1 MLTDN
6 RIVVTIDLGDIHT
19 CMQHSY
25 GKIPFKNLKCTNLNI
40 IYKVVLN
47 TRYLPTNVSIISIV
61 LRIELRILA
70 MNSRAFPTISLV
82 GWPNGSRFN
91 KALTRRMGKPIIR

>member
-1 MLTDN
+1 MHAYILHLLTY
-6 RIVVTIDLGDIHT
+6 IHT
-19 CMQHSY
+19 CMHNTTYIQPSY

-70 MNSRAFPTISLV
+70 MNSRAFPTISVV
-82 GWPNGSRFN
+82 G
-91 KALTRRMGKPIIR
+91 

>member
-6 RIVVTIDLGDIHT
+6 RIVVTIDLADIHT
-19 CMQHSY
+19 CMHTYYILMYLHIYIHACIIQHSY

-70 MNSRAFPTISLV
+70 MNSRAFPTISVV
-82 GWPNGSRFN
+82 G
-91 KALTRRMGKPIIR
+91 

>member
-6 RIVVTIDLGDIHT
+6 RIVVTIDLADIHT
-19 CMQHSY
+19 CMHTYYILMYLHIHTCMHNTTYIQHSY

-70 MNSRAFPTISLV
+70 MNSRAFPTISVV
-82 GWPNGSRFN
+82 G
-91 KALTRRMGKPIIR
+91 

>member
-1 MLTDN
+1 MHAYILYTYVLTYM
-6 RIVVTIDLGDIHT
+6 HT
-19 CMQHSY
+19 CMHNTTYIQHSY

-70 MNSRAFPTISLV
+70 MNSRAFPTISVV
-82 GWPNGSRFN
+82 G
-91 KALTRRMGKPIIR
+91 